1 MSEAR
6 LPTELW
12 VKAHIARC
20 SAIGV
25 PVAVLRRGDLNSG
38 IVILKLNRFEAGFDV
53 LIQGRNEDGAL
64 VWLPAL
70 EGRSVDEAEADA
82 FIERQQK
89 YDPDIW
95 VIEIEDREERNLF
108 ENPEM

>member
-1 MSEAR
+1 MSDAR

-12 VKAHIARC
+12 VKAHVARC

-25 PVAVLRRGDLNSG
+25 PVVVLKRGDRNSG
-38 IVILKLNRFEAGFDV
+38 IVILKLNRFETGFDV

-64 VWLPAL
+64 VWQPAL
-70 EGRSVDEAEADA
+70 EGRRVDEAEAEA

>member
-1 MSEAR
+1 MSNAR

-20 SAIGV
+20 SSIGV
-25 PVAVLRRGDLNSG
+25 PITVIKRGDPDSG
-38 IVILKLNRFEAGFDV
+38 IVILKLNRFEAGWEV
-53 LIQGRNEDGAL
+53 QMQGRDENGAV
-64 VWLPAL
+64 VWQPAL
-70 EGRSVDEAEADA
+70 EGRRVQETDADA
-82 FIERQQK
+82 FIERQRN

-108 ENPEM
+108 ENQEM